1 MDLSKYDV
9 KGVLD
14 RLGIKEINYGATTG
28 TRWIETSGT
37 ITRSTSPI
45 DGNTWL
51 KWRRGTR

>member
-14 RLGIKEINYGATTG
+14 RLGIKEINSGATTG

-37 ITRSTSPI
+37 LTQICFSH
-45 DGNTWL
+45 
-51 KWRRGTR
+51 